1 MKLKTKETKMPRI
14 VHLGIVA
21 ENPDRAMKF
30 YKEAFGWSFDKWKGG
45 SMDYWL
51 FMTGKEGEPGKTG
64 HGKSP

>member
-1 MKLKTKETKMPRI
+1 MPRI
-14 VHLGIVA
+14 VHLDIVA